1 MLMKQAFLQKPKELL
16 INELNIPD
24 ISDNELL
31 VKNIVST
38 TCGTDYKNY
47 QRGYPLLNDGQP
59 FGHEFSG
66 IVVDVGKNVQNFE
79 IGDRIVA
86 HNTAPC
92 NKCYFCK
99 QAQHSL
105 CDKLIFNRGTYAN
118 YVKLPREIIEQNTFI
133 LPDTMSH
140 KTACL
145 LEPFSC
151 AVYGR
156 SQITIEPGDTV
167 IVNGCG
173 PIGLMFIILA
183 KYSGAKVI
191 STDLS
196 EYKLKKAREV
206 GSDVAINMTNK
217 NSDSIR
223 KYTPNNRG
231 GDVVIEATGVISV
244 WESSLEM
251 VRKGGEV
258 LLFGGTKKDSIL
270 TADANL
276 LHYSQIT
283 IKGVFHTTP
292 KYVEKA
298 FDLLKMNILD
308 ETIFIQNE
316 YPIEDLEKA
325 IIEHGNGSVIKNCIV
340 YERIIE

>member
-1 MLMKQAFLQKPKELL
+1 MFMKQAFLQRPKELQ
-16 INELNIPD
+16 INEVKVPN
-24 ISDNELL
+24 ISDDELL
-31 VKNIVST
+31 VKNVIST

-47 QRGYPLLNDGQP
+47 KRGYPLLDDGQP

-66 IVVDVGKNVQNFE
+66 VVVDIGKNVKK
-79 IGDRIVA
+79 IKVGDRIVA

-92 NKCYFCK
+92 NSCYHCK
-99 QAQHSL
+99 QGQHSL
-105 CDKLIFNRGTYAN
+105 CDNLIFNRGTYAD
-118 YVKLPREIIEQNTFI
+118 YVKLPKEIIQQNTFV
-133 LPDTMSH
+133 LPESMSH
-140 KTACL
+140 KEASL

-151 AVYGR
+151 AVYGI
-156 SQITIEPGDTV
+156 SQVKIEPGDTV
-167 IVNGCG
+167 IINGCG

-183 KYSGAKVI
+183 KSRGATVI

-196 EYKLKKAREV
+196 EYKLEKARQV
-206 GSDVAINMTNK
+206 KSDITINMTDK
-217 NSDSIR
+217 DPDYVR

-231 GDVVIEATGVISV
+231 GDVVIEATGLISV

-258 LLFGGTKKDSIL
+258 LLFGGTTKGSVFNV
-270 TADANL
+270 DANL

-298 FDLLKMNILD
+298 FNLLKMNILD
-308 ETIFIQNE
+308 EKIFIQNE
-316 YPIEDLEKA
+316 YNIDRLEEA
-325 IIEHGNGSVIKNCIV
+325 IIEHGNGDVIKNCIV
-340 YERIIE
+340 YERTII